1 MGDWLPNGLEA
12 AYYAL
17 LIGVI
22 VFTAVKERARRRSA
36 VSRKVALGVR
46 AAKLQ
51 LAKDAERKV
60 TRAEKD
66 LAEFQA
72 RQSRED
78 RRSASSRTVDDV
90 PDAALPSETQDA
102 ATSDGHATPG
112 VNVEEQ
118 LRTYRIQATNYMRD
132 GLWCLFECASGD
144 EGDHGLCDLPP
155 FIEHVDQLRDLAD
168 LSQKAA
174 DAYRD
179 TLARIAGDAALRL
192 LREQRATAADA
203 RLRGRLRARG
213 TLKGEAPGTATI
225 CALRS
230 ASIVRARLHQ
240 EDKEHAVSLGVL
252 ADALR
257 DLPEDRDLWAEVS
270 ELARKAY
277 WSHPGEP
284 HFDSDGSEAHT
295 DTRQRE
301 ATNAHINL
309 LQPD

>member
-1 MGDWLPNGLEA
+1 LGDWLPNGLEA

-144 EGDHGLCDLPP
+144 EVTMVYATCLHSSNTLISSATLQISPKRLPMP
-155 FIEHVDQLRDLAD
+155 TETHSRASQEMQRFGCFVNNAQPLQMHVFV
-168 LSQKAA
+168 
-174 DAYRD
+174 
-179 TLARIAGDAALRL
+179 AG
-192 LREQRATAADA
+192 
-203 RLRGRLRARG
+203 
-213 TLKGEAPGTATI
+213 
-225 CALRS
+225 C
-230 ASIVRARLHQ
+230 V
-240 EDKEHAVSLGVL
+240 HAE
-252 ADALR
+252 R
-257 DLPEDRDLWAEVS
+257 
-270 ELARKAY
+270 
-277 WSHPGEP
+277 
-284 HFDSDGSEAHT
+284 
-295 DTRQRE
+295 
-301 ATNAHINL
+301 
-309 LQPD
+309 